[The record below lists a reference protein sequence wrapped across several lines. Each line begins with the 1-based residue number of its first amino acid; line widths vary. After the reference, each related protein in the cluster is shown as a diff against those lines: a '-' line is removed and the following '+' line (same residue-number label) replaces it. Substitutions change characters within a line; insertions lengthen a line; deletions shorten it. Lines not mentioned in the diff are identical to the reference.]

1 MTCTRTGWES
11 LVIRD
16 FFDTNVLVYAISD
29 NEPEKQARARVLL
42 SEAIE
47 NNSGTISAQVLG
59 EFFTI
64 SISRRHVQPPL
75 TPAEA
80 RLVIEQVS
88 VLPVVALDL
97 ELVRR
102 AVSTSQ
108 RYQISYWDGL
118 IIAAAERSGCARV
131 FTEDLND
138 GQAYHGVVAINP
150 F

>member
-1 MTCTRTGWES
+1 MTDRTATTTGS
-11 LVIRD
+11 RD
-16 FFDTNVLVYAISD
+16 FFDANILVYAHD
-29 NEPEKQARARVLL
+29 PRDQMKQAVAQSLL
-42 SEAIE
+42 ADAFA
-47 NNSGTISAQVLG
+47 NDTGALSAQVLG
-59 EFFTI
+59 EFFNTAT
-64 SISRRHVQPPL
+64 RRLPNRLSVE
-75 TPAEA
+75 EA
-80 RLVIEQVS
+80 MQVIEQVS

-102 AVSTSQ
+102 AVTTSQ

-118 IIAAAERSGCARV
+118 IIAAADRAGCTRV

>member
-1 MTCTRTGWES
+1 MTGHSASTTAS
-11 LVIRD
+11 RD
-16 FFDTNVLVYAISD
+16 FLDANILVYAHDPSD
-29 NEPEKQARARVLL
+29 QRKQAVAQNLL
-42 SEAIE
+42 TDAIA
-47 NNSGTISAQVLG
+47 NDTGALSAQVLG
-59 EFFTI
+59 EFFNTAT
-64 SISRRHVQPPL
+64 RRLPNRLSVE
-75 TPAEA
+75 EA
-80 RLVIEQVS
+80 MQVIEQVS

-118 IIAAAERSGCARV
+118 IIAAAERAGCARV

-138 GQAYHGVVAINP
+138 GQAYYGVVAINP